1 MDILKTLANSGL
13 VDQLAGQFGLD
24 ANQVESILE
33 KGLPKITNQI
43 SKNTS
48 DQSGLESFTNALN
61 DHKDKDVNGMINNL
75 SNINALEGG
84 KILDHI
90 FGSKKST
97 VEDEISSQGNVSQD
111 KVDSILKYV
120 APIVMALVAK
130 KVLGQRRTA
139 QAETRET
146 TQTQNDRAAAPK
158 SGIDL
163 DKIYRE
169 RQAQTTRE
177 NQNTTENTKSGIPG
191 ILSSIFDKDN
201 DGSILDD
208 LLGR

>member
-1 MDILKTLANSGL
+1 MDILKTLSNSGL

-24 ANQVESILE
+24 KNQVESILE
-33 KGLPKITNQI
+33 QGLPKITNQI
-43 SKNTS
+43 NENTS
-48 DQSGLESFTNALN
+48 DQSGLESFANALD
-61 DHKDKDVNGMINNL
+61 DHKDRDVNGMISNL

-90 FGSKKST
+90 FGGKKSR
-97 VEDEISSQGNVSQD
+97 VEDEISSQGNVGQD
-111 KVDSILKYV
+111 KVDSILRYV

-130 KVLGQRRTA
+130 RVLGQRKA
-139 QAETRET
+139 AP
-146 TQTQNDRAAAPK
+146 TQTQDDRAAAPK
-158 SGIDL
+158 TGIDL

-169 RQAQTTRE
+169 SQA
-177 NQNTTENTKSGIPG
+177 QNTTDNRKSGLPG